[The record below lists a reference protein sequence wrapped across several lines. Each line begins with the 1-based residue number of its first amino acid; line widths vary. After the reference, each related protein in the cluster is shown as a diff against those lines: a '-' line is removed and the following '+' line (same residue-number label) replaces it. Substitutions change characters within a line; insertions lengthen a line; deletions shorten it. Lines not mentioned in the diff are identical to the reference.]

1 MLEDPRVGREGAP
14 LEGAGAAAVQGL
26 LNLPPSRPTH
36 ACRLSGVS
44 RHICSERVSVSS
56 GGFSFLPWANAA
68 GSAAASSTAART
80 STCTRAISSA
90 CEVAGPGLQRRVRR
104 KDAGKRV
111 GADGELV
118 RRGAALAPAQRP
130 LAPFAET
137 SHLADC
143 LLAGL
148 GGSNRAYPAAQGK
161 MSCDGRTASMRRAVH
176 SAAGVLGS
184 APTCNP
190 SHSCLP
196 SSFPQIAYLPHPR
209 RPYRLFVDHRP
220 SARAA
225 QPWTPLR
232 PPSAASR
239 SGKAGAGAARV
250 WGRQRSSCLGGTGA
264 RGVNG
269 ARTLASAATLRQLP
283 AAAAALQRRGSTS
296 HQTALPNC
304 EVQGQERRCTAASGF
319 RHAALFSSVFSG
331 AAAAASSA
339 PPTVLQAQ
347 EGSIGGQA
355 ERPVGRRCASTK
367 RRRLCKHAGS
377 TPAASTC
384 PRPYRC
390 ATPSSPAC
398 QCVCP
403 SSPPCL
409 TVATSPCV
417 MNAPMW
423 QHQQPAQ
430 PPRCTTRPLPPCR
443 VPSPLPDLGAAKT
456 VAVATDPMNA
466 PMAQLPPRCGQ
477 LA

>member
-1 MLEDPRVGREGAP
+1 MARGRWHRRQRFASSPRPP
-14 LEGAGAAAVQGL
+14 L
-26 LNLPPSRPTH
+26 P
-36 ACRLSGVS
+36 
-44 RHICSERVSVSS
+44 SS
-56 GGFSFLPWANAA
+56 GADPHHTKQPCQTVKSRGRSV
-68 GSAAASSTAART
+68 G
-80 STCTRAISSA
+80 
-90 CEVAGPGLQRRVRR
+90 VLQRR
-104 KDAGKRV
+104 
-111 GADGELV
+111 
-118 RRGAALAPAQRP
+118 
-130 LAPFAET
+130 
-137 SHLADC
+137 
-143 LLAGL
+143 
-148 GGSNRAYPAAQGK
+148 
-161 MSCDGRTASMRRAVH
+161 
-176 SAAGVLGS
+176 
-184 APTCNP
+184 
-190 SHSCLP
+190 
-196 SSFPQIAYLPHPR
+196 
-209 RPYRLFVDHRP
+209 
-220 SARAA
+220 
-225 QPWTPLR
+225 
-232 PPSAASR
+232 
-239 SGKAGAGAARV
+239 
-250 WGRQRSSCLGGTGA
+250 
-264 RGVNG
+264 
-269 ARTLASAATLRQLP
+269 ASATLPCSRQYFPAPPPPPLP
-283 AAAAALQRRGSTS
+283 
-296 HQTALPNC
+296 
-304 EVQGQERRCTAASGF
+304 
-319 RHAALFSSVFSG
+319 
-331 AAAAASSA
+331 A